1 MHEFSGPQGLPH
13 AVLDPAGERPATA
26 LDVCIALSDESPETC
41 EFPDTFEFC
50 CEPSLVSTEV
60 P

>member
-1 MHEFSGPQGLPH
+1 MHEFSGPQGLSY

-26 LDVCIALSDESPETC
+26 LDICIALSVESPETS
-41 EFPDTFEFC
+41 EFPDTFEVC
-50 CEPSLVSTEV
+50 CKPSPVSAEV

>member
-1 MHEFSGPQGLPH
+1 MHELSGPKGLPQ

-26 LDVCIALSDESPETC
+26 LDVCIALSDESPETS
-41 EFPDTFEFC
+41 EFPDAFEFC
-50 CEPSLVSTEV
+50 CKPSLVSAEV

>member
-1 MHEFSGPQGLPH
+1 MHEFSGPQGLSH

-26 LDVCIALSDESPETC
+26 LDASVALSGESPETS
-41 EFPDTFEFC
+41 EFPGAFEFC
-50 CEPSLVSTEV
+50 CKPGPVSAEV